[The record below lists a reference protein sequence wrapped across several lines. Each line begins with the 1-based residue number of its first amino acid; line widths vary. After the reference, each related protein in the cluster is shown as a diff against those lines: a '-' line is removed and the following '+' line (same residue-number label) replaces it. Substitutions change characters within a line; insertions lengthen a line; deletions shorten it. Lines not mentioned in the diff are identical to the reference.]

1 MPNEVTL
8 SVRTQLMK
16 IVEELDKISGKA
28 REVSGNLK
36 DAGKNVGDNLTE
48 QTKKTTTFLEDLSNV
63 GRRVSDQ
70 LKDDFK
76 ALASLNAVAGALK
89 LSEQFKGSLK
99 ETADLSDMV
108 RKLGIT
114 FGIARSEFTNFQTSL
129 TKGLGEIGLSSDVAS
144 KTMEGLATSG
154 TQVKGE
160 ASILGYS
167 KTAGQL
173 ASVTRQQGQE
183 GNISALIAQT
193 IQARGGNVNDMKQVA
208 HVAEDVR
215 RVFNATGQG
224 AQETLGKMKEIFSGM
239 SKDFR
244 EKITSRGLASL
255 AAAST
260 VAGPQST
267 KFIEEFLA
275 KSPIQRKALEAQGMK
290 GVFTEEGL
298 DVNKFK
304 KASKAIL
311 DRIGLDP
318 RMAAQTLGL
327 SEDAA
332 EGFVRLAQ
340 SLDQVGKIQESVNKT
355 TGDLNTQYKDSMGL
369 GESFR
374 ANINQVKKAFAAPL
388 SAITGGLTNVL
399 SKTSQSGLGAAA
411 VVGGGG
417 VLASLLAGGGLRG
430 LGKAVGIGGGLGG
443 LAKAGAIEAATGRQ
457 VQPVY
462 VTNAS
467 EIGGGALGGGG
478 GLAGAAAAGGGLLG
492 KAGKF
497 LGAAGGVAAAG
508 GAGYAVG
515 SAINE
520 IPGVSDAIVKGF
532 EKIAGLFG
540 KGQMSDEE
548 IFAKGAAQFKQ
559 QKVLV
564 ELNKRELKESKQPTR
579 GASN

>member
-1 MPNEVTL
+1 MNEVTL
-8 SVRTQLMK
+8 SVRSQLLK
-16 IVEELDKISGKA
+16 LVEELDKIDEKS
-28 REVSGNLK
+28 RQVTSNLK
-36 DAGKNVGDNLTE
+36 DAGKEIGDNLTE
-48 QTKKTTTFLEDLSNV
+48 QTKRTTTFLEDLSNI
-63 GRRVSDQ
+63 GRRVADQ
-70 LKDDFK
+70 LKGDFK
-76 ALASLNAVAGALK
+76 ALASLNAVTGALK
-89 LSEQFKGSLK
+89 LSEQFRGSIK
-99 ETADLSDMV
+99 ETAELSDTI
-108 RKLGIT
+108 RKLGRT
-114 FGIARSEFTNFQTSL
+114 FGIASSDFSKFQTNL
-129 TKGLGEIGLSSDVAS
+129 TKGLGEIGLSSDVAA
-144 KTMEGLATSG
+144 KTLEGLSQSG
-154 TQVKGE
+154 TQVRGQE
-160 ASILGYS
+160 ALVGYS

-173 ASVTRQQGQE
+173 ASITRQQGQE

-208 HVAEDVR
+208 AVAEDVR

-224 AQETLGKMKEIFSGM
+224 AQETLSKMKEIFTGM

-244 EKITSRGLASL
+244 DKITSKGLANL
-255 AAAST
+255 AATST

-275 KSPIQRKALEAQGMK
+275 KSPIQRKAMEAQGFK

-327 SEDAA
+327 SEEAA

-340 SLDQVGKIQESVNKT
+340 SLDQVGKVQEQVNKS
-355 TGDLNTQYKDSMGL
+355 TGDLGSQYKESMGL
-369 GESFR
+369 GEAFR
-374 ANINQVKKAFAAPL
+374 ANINQVKKTFAKPL
-388 SAITGGLTNVL
+388 SAITGGVSDVL
-399 SKTSQSGLGAAA
+399 SGTSQSTLGSAA

-417 VLASLLAGGGLRG
+417 VLAALLAGGGLRG
-430 LGKAVGIGGGLGG
+430 VGKGLGIGGI
-443 LAKAGAIEAATGRQ
+443 AKGAAIEATTGRQ
-457 VQPVY
+457 VVPVY

-467 EIGGGALGGGG
+467 EIGGGGE
-478 GLAGAAAAGGGLLG
+478 GLASKATGALG
-492 KAGKF
+492 KAGKY
-497 LGAAGGVAAAG
+497 LG
-508 GAGYAVG
+508 GAGALLGVGSAAYAAG

-532 EKIAGLFG
+532 EKIANLVG
-540 KGQMSDEE
+540 KGPMNDEE
-548 IFAKGAAQFKQ
+548 IFAKGAAMVKPQR
-559 QKVLV
+559 VLI